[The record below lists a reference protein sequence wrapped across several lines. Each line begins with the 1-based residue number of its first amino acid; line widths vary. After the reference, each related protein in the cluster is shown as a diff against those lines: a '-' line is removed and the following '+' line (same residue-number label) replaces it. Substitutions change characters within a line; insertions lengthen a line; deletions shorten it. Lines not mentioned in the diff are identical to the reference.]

1 MKIDFLSLK
10 NKENIIENVVLHPLV
25 IHRDPR
31 GSLMET
37 LREDWTD
44 VFDKESLP
52 FAQSYY
58 SETMPGIARDEN
70 QWHVHNTKQ
79 VDRFLI
85 LHGSA
90 VVSLYDM
97 REESKTH
104 GVLNLFSMGET
115 NGDDNQYMLF
125 IPKRVLHGF
134 CAVGNKPCG
143 LFNFPTHLYDP
154 KEEGRIP
161 FVEASVKFPD
171 GSPFSWDI
179 VRKSFS

>member
-1 MKIDFLSLK
+1 MKIDFLTLK

-97 REESKTH
+97 RE
-104 GVLNLFSMGET
+104 
-115 NGDDNQYMLF
+115 
-125 IPKRVLHGF
+125 
-134 CAVGNKPCG
+134 
-143 LFNFPTHLYDP
+143 
-154 KEEGRIP
+154 
-161 FVEASVKFPD
+161 
-171 GSPFSWDI
+171 
-179 VRKSFS
+179 